1 MASPIPGVLSGHAS
15 PHNTG
20 PQFPRT
26 PHDHLPLPPPHR
38 TVGET
43 NSETL
48 RSLFHRMGLEQ
59 AHTRPRN
66 EIIADYAALLA
77 RIGGEAYRNAVN
89 TWLEQFRT

>member
-1 MASPIPGVLSGHAS
+1 
-15 PHNTG
+15 
-20 PQFPRT
+20 
-26 PHDHLPLPPPHR
+26 
-38 TVGET
+38 
-43 NSETL
+43 
-48 RSLFHRMGLEQ
+48 MGLEQ